1 MSRYYRLGLIGHP
14 VAQSLSPVLHK
25 AALDHFGLSGNYELM
40 DIRPEN
46 LKGRVRELIA
56 NGFVGLN
63 VTVPYKQE
71 LFSLADSLTEE
82 ARLTRAINCI
92 KVLPSGTVTAHNTD
106 LGGFMQSLI
115 TLTAGKSNNG
125 KAYVLGNGGAARA
138 AVHGLLKLEYS
149 DIVIVGRKK
158 EKAEALIEQVGN
170 SQNVSFRLIDN
181 LKGEQKPSLIV
192 NATDIGVNEKELPTW
207 AKDFL
212 SDAAPEALLF
222 DMVYAKRPNLT
233 PFMRQAKLL
242 GMTGIDGLDM
252 LIEQAI
258 LSFAFWTTM
267 NCPQDIMRKAVEAKA
282 VEEEICSGTE

>member
-46 LKGRVRELIA
+46 LKVRVTELIA

-71 LFSLADSLTEE
+71 LFSLADNLTEE
-82 ARLTRAINCI
+82 AQLTRAINCI
-92 KVLPSGTVTAHNTD
+92 KVLPSGSVTAHNTD
-106 LGGFMQSLI
+106 LGGFMQSLT
-115 TLTAGKSNNG
+115 TLTAGNSKG
-125 KAYVLGNGGAARA
+125 KAYVLGTGGAARA
-138 AVHGLLKLEYS
+138 AVHGLLKLTYK
-149 DIVIVGRKK
+149 DIVVVGRKK
-158 EKAEALIEQVGN
+158 EKAEALIEQIDS
-170 SQNVSFRLIDN
+170 SQNVSFRLIDS
-181 LKGEQKPSLIV
+181 LKGEQKPALIV

-207 AKDFL
+207 AKDLL
-212 SDAAPEALLF
+212 SQAAPEALLF

-233 PFMRQAKLL
+233 PFMKHAKLL

-282 VEEEICSGTE
+282 AEEEICSGTE